1 LTRRGYSLDSVEAIM
16 GGNWLRLL
24 RRHLPCDRP

>member
-1 LTRRGYSLDSVEAIM
+1 MLRDRGYPDDSISKIL

-24 RRHLPCDRP
+24 RRALPD